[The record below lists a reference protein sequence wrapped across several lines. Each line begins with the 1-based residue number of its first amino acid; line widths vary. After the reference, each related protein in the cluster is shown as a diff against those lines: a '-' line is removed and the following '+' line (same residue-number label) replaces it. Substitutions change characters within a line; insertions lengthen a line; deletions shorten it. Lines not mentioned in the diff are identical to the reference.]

1 MFNKIL
7 STGIFS
13 DRLKVSEVKP
23 LYKEGDKTEFSNY
36 RPISLHT
43 SFSKIVEKNIYKRL
57 YCHLINN
64 NILVNEKFGF
74 RERFSIEMATY
85 TLLNNVLSL
94 LVRKK
99 FVGGLFCDLKKAF
112 DCVNHNILLAKME
125 FYCISGMVNKLM
137 ISYLENR
144 QQCVTMKDKL
154 NKVSSKWEQE
164 NMEFRRALY
173 WVRYC
178 F

>member
-7 STGIFS
+7 STGIFP
-13 DRLKVSEVKP
+13 DRLKFSEVKP

-43 SFSKIVEKNIYKRL
+43 SFSKIIEKIIYKRL
-57 YCHLINN
+57 YFHLINN
-64 NILVNEKFGF
+64 NILVNENFGF
-74 RERFSIEMATY
+74 REKFSPEMATY

-99 FVGGLFCDLKKAF
+99 FVGGLFCDLQKAF
-112 DCVNHNILLAKME
+112 DCVKLNIPLVEME
-125 FYCISGMVNKLM
+125 FNGISRMVYKLM
-137 ISYLENR
+137 SSYLENR
-144 QQCVTMKDKL
+144 HQRVKMKDKL

-164 NMEFRRALY
+164 NMDFRRALY
-173 WVRYC
+173 SVPYC